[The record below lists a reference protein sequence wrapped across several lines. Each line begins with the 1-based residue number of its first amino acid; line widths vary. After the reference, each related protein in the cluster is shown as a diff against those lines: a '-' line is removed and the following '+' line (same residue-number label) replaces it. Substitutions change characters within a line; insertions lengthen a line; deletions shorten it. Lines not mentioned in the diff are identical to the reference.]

1 MKVLKHQGT
10 KDVVDV
16 IKQTNHRKID
26 RDTAEFLN
34 SVANLNLVYEEP
46 EEGEGIDMCK
56 GMEDYTRET
65 KLEGE
70 VMGGIWALKK
80 MGVSA
85 QRIVEMIMEDYR
97 VSREYVEKLMQPAA
111 T

>member
-56 GMEDYTRET
+56 GMEDYTREVQV
-65 KLEGE
+65 EAAIG
-70 VMGGIWALKK
+70 ALQDTG
-80 MGVSA
+80 MPA
-85 QRIVEMIMEDYR
+85 QQIVEMVMGTYL
-97 VSREYVEKLMQPAA
+97 VSREYVEKVMQTVAV
-111 T
+111 